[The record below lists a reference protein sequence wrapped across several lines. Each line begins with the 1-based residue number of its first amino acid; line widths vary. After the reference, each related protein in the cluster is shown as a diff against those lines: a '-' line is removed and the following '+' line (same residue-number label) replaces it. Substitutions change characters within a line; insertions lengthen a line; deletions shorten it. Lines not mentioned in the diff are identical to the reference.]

1 MLHDLL
7 KDLGQDSAVRY
18 SRLGEQAA
26 AEAFSQRKDQLKQAV
41 QTRRRSSSVIG
52 PADRKISTVQ
62 CAMTPTHTKLV
73 VKIDLMSRKPQV
85 QRNRTPTR
93 VVIDLQNPSLSS
105 CRSAAGRSRSVRRV
119 GENRQTPQTVLT
131 RDVRGQSR
139 QRKDSQSRAPVA
151 ERAPL
156 VPKVLAPPA
165 GNLPKAHWWGSQQ
178 TALRSPGVKTTQYFP
193 ETEDTVY
200 PRNRTV
206 KEQSL
211 ASCADIQPLIQPTL
225 KSPLPE
231 LEAEDPPIPTSETSV
246 LDFESDDA
254 PRCESPELDLEER
267 YSKLSDFLS
276 ELARKTDCV

>member
-7 KDLGQDSAVRY
+7 NDLGQDSAVRY
-18 SRLGEQAA
+18 SRLGEHAA
-26 AEAFSQRKDQLKQAV
+26 AEAFSQRKEQLKQAV
-41 QTRRRSSSVIG
+41 QSRRRSSSVIG
-52 PADRKISTVQ
+52 APRSISTAP
-62 CAMTPTHTKLV
+62 CAMTPTRTKLV

-93 VVIDLQNPSLSS
+93 VVIDLQNLSLSS

-131 RDVRGQSR
+131 RAGRGQSR
-139 QRKDSQSRAPVA
+139 HRRDSQPRAPVA

-156 VPKVLAPPA
+156 VPKVLSPPA
-165 GNLPKAHWWGSQQ
+165 SNLPKAHWWGSQQ
-178 TALRSPGVKTTQYFP
+178 TALRSPGVKTPHYFP

-200 PRNRTV
+200 PLNLTAE
-206 KEQSL
+206 EQSL
-211 ASCADIQPLIQPTL
+211 ASCTYIQPLIQPTL

-231 LEAEDPPIPTSETSV
+231 LEAEDPPRPTSATSV
-246 LDFESDDA
+246 PDYESDDV